1 MHSTRAHLRDLITAG
16 LLMAFLATMAPG
28 IDRSLTQIGDS
39 VQNIQAHAGLNAN
52 AGGVSW

>member
-28 IDRSLTQIGDS
+28 IDRSLTQIGDG
-39 VQNIQAHAGLNAN
+39 VQSIQAHAGLNAS
-52 AGGVSW
+52 AGGVAW